1 MDTYYI
7 AVYAKDLL
15 ELKKMV
21 LNTIANFNAMD
32 IESEL
37 IEGLELLK
45 FLASV
50 SLKTLDEEEAIKY
63 LEYQMNNNQRDSFNA
78 KDDHIFETLTFRE
91 KVKEFFQVFK
101 KQF

>member
-1 MDTYYI
+1 
-7 AVYAKDLL
+7 
-15 ELKKMV
+15 MV

-50 SLKTLDEEEAIKY
+50 SLKSLDEEEAIRY
-63 LEYQMNNNQRDSFNA
+63 L
-78 KDDHIFETLTFRE
+78 
-91 KVKEFFQVFK
+91 
-101 KQF
+101 